1 MIVDDGKIMMSIYKA
16 IDEINII
23 LPKKMR
29 LSKSPST
36 KLSGDPKGLDS
47 LGLVSFI
54 VATEE
59 KLENNFGITLS
70 LTDEESMSQK
80 NSPFQTVQTLTD
92 YISMIID
99 KQDNG

>member
-1 MIVDDGKIMMSIYKA
+1 MDDGKIIISIYEA

-23 LPKKMR
+23 LPKEMN

-36 KLSGDPKGLDS
+36 KLTGDPNGLDS

-59 KLENNFGITLS
+59 KLENNFGLTLS

-80 NSPFQTVQTLTD
+80 NSPFKTVQTLTD